1 MAQSVNSGFPSLS
14 VAPVSWIPFLS
25 GIPDSLSC
33 IPYSKAH
40 DSGFHRKNFQN
51 SRIPVPF
58 MGKTM
63 GVNKLFRCRKA
74 LNFQSN
80 VRFNQN
86 QKKSLGFVVDCNF
99 CHFNASL
106 IFIAI

>member
-1 MAQSVNSGFPSLS
+1 MAQSVDSGFQSLS
-14 VAPVSWIPFLS
+14 VELGSWIPILS

-33 IPYSKAH
+33 IPY
-40 DSGFHRKNFQN
+40 DSGFHRQNFPN

-63 GVNKLFRCRKA
+63 GVNELFRCRKA

-106 IFIAI
+106 IFIVI